1 MSSTQQIM
9 NNFPQIKGNSLEEAF
24 VSKFK
29 SALRTNSSTLLNYE
43 KCAKKIDDNIIVRQ
57 HLSSP
62 DKDNNR
68 ATTRTK
74 RDVKSVEIAEPEKDK
89 LTEESKITEENKNDE
104 KDDKI
109 QQIEKKETVM
119 PISMVF
125 KKLSLTDKP
134 HKERKF
140 FALKL
145 QKILRTALIDLYENN
160 IPIDQWF
167 HNNPFPK
174 THFSKSKSKEFI
186 DEVKLGNDKRI
197 KELLALDKYLVF
209 EYDHFKQTGFH
220 WAAKRGLKST
230 LEILVHHGKHLNLL
244 DLNKRTPL
252 YLASKNNHF
261 DVVKFLLEKGANP
274 FLKSNNDKKPIDV
287 CTEENIKRVLKVNM
301 DNINITNKWFD
312 VLKFHKD
319 VKMVDLVKTRQDD

>member
-1 MSSTQQIM
+1 M
-9 NNFPQIKGNSLEEAF
+9 
-24 VSKFK
+24 
-29 SALRTNSSTLLNYE
+29 RT
-43 KCAKKIDDNIIVRQ
+43 R
-57 HLSSP
+57 
-62 DKDNNR
+62 
-68 ATTRTK
+68 
-74 RDVKSVEIAEPEKDK
+74 RDVKSVEIAEPEKEK
-89 LTEESKITEENKNDE
+89 LTEDSKMTEENKIDE

-109 QQIEKKETVM
+109 QQIEKKETIM
-119 PISMVF
+119 PISMAL
-125 KKLSLTDKP
+125 KKLNLVDKP

-167 HNNPFPK
+167 NNNPFPK
-174 THFSKSKSKEFI
+174 THFSKAKSKEFI

-209 EYDHFKQTGFH
+209 EYDHFGQTGYH

-230 LEILVHHGKHLNLL
+230 LEILVNHGKHLNLL

-252 YLASKNNHF
+252 YLAAKNNHF
-261 DVVKFLLEKGANP
+261 DVCKYLLEKGANP
-274 FLKSNNDKKPIDV
+274 FKKSNNDKKPIDV
-287 CTEENIKRVLKVNM
+287 CIEENIKRVLKVNM
-301 DNINITNKWFD
+301 DNVNITNKWFD

-319 VKMVDLVKTRQDD
+319 VKMVDLVKSRQDD